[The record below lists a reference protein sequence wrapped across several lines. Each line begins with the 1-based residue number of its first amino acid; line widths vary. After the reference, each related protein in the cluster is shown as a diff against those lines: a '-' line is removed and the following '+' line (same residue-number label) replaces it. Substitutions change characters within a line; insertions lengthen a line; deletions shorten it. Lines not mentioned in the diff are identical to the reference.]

1 MSAGELIAISTNEN
15 RVVISQDGRMIFD
28 GRLIDLV
35 HRFNNGTESITIQ
48 AEKRHTTPAPESA
61 KVVP

>member
-1 MSAGELIAISTNEN
+1 MIAISTEDN
-15 RVVISQDGRMIFD
+15 RVFITQNGTMIFE

-48 AEKRHTTPAPESA
+48 AEKRHMQVSDKLAERVKGSEL
-61 KVVP
+61 